1 MSVQKAGR
9 GYNGNEKVDEKMAI
23 DGESVA
29 ISVKRAWNMSGK
41 VRFVRKVRF
50 GALYASYASTLKSAQ
65 RSLISFIK
73 FASN

>member
-29 ISVKRAWNMSGK
+29 ISVERAWNMSV
-41 VRFVRKVRF
+41 VR
-50 GALYASYASTLKSAQ
+50 
-65 RSLISFIK
+65 
-73 FASN
+73 